1 MEFWHIFDIFHWLR
15 PYLCSKRHDL
25 GFYKQATHRRPGDE
39 PFFHYRAVLPPSL
52 SVLYCIAIWHGGDVL
67 IEEVSVKVEQNL
79 FLSLEDPPEEE
90 VEE

>member
-1 MEFWHIFDIFHWLR
+1 M
-15 PYLCSKRHDL
+15 
-25 GFYKQATHRRPGDE
+25 
-39 PFFHYRAVLPPSL
+39 
-52 SVLYCIAIWHGGDVL
+52 GDVL